1 MSMKNNDL
9 LDDYADSDD
18 EDENALKA
26 DMPIRTGALVNLDA
40 RRRLE
45 EYQDQRELA
54 RLIRDEFDFLDE
66 VG

>member
-1 MSMKNNDL
+1 MSRKNNDL
-9 LDDYADSDD
+9 LDEYTDTDD
-18 EDENALKA
+18 EGENALKA
-26 DMPIRTGALVNLDA
+26 DMPIRTGTLINLDA

-66 VG
+66 LG